1 MLQKDFVTF
10 YSPGTF
16 QAEMTTMPISSW
28 DEEEAIEMA
37 KSIVE
42 RHDARP
48 YGFRFTTRGRE
59 DDELDSRELAR
70 SGMYYINGVVRTLE
84 EVEADEKSSGIIL
97 DNMRY
102 NKWDKIVET
111 YSPYKW
117 TSPFNNGD
125 KIVRV

>member
-28 DEEEAIEMA
+28 DEEEAIEMS

-42 RHDARP
+42 RYDARP

-70 SGMYYINGVVRTLE
+70 SGMYYINGVVKTLE
-84 EVEADEKSSGIIL
+84 ELEAKPKGNSTLIS
-97 DNMRY
+97 NMKN
-102 NKWDKIVET
+102 NKWDKVVET
-111 YSPYKW
+111 ASPYKW